1 VQDVARLHVAGLI
14 DPTTNRERIFAFA
27 APYSINEFFDIFAR
41 FVPGYQA
48 RDALAGLEFPL
59 AEIGPRGKAE
69 TLLKKLGRVGFA
81 GLEETVIESVQTRI
95 NVSS

>member
-48 RDALAGLEFPL
+48 RDALAGLE
-59 AEIGPRGKAE
+59 AE

-81 GLEETVIESVQTRI
+81 GLEETVIDSVQTRI